1 MQVFH
6 VCESGRRQSS
16 FLCPRGTIFN
26 QKHRVCDWWYN
37 VKCEDSTEF
46 YDLNLD
52 LILLENKKQQPPQ
65 RPQLNVP
72 PAIDPFGLGLGG
84 LRNSLLQGLGG
95 SDSDSSSL
103 PPRLTSL
110 AGPSLSSA
118 RLMTMLTGRNA
129 IGGRR
134 SDDGGGNDE
143 GNAGKGTDGMK
154 DVMQYDSSA
163 TGSDSG
169 M

>member
-110 AGPSLSSA
+110 AGGPSLSSA

-134 SDDGGGNDE
+134 SDDGGDDGTE
-143 GNAGKGTDGMK
+143 GNK
-154 DVMQYDSSA
+154 DEMQYDSSA
-163 TGSDSG
+163 NGSDSG